1 MNCVGRWPSIR
12 AKAVKVLIIGLNHQI
27 QVDAIRSI
35 GPEIEQLE
43 GEQKDRLAQAIDR
56 IIQREKAQFVGEE
69 GEHGVALIAERVT
82 QQLGRKYA
90 NIDMPP
96 AERSQKGI
104 PPDYLDTNHPYTPKQ
119 RDAWNSERE
128 QHMVQSAISSA
139 GTSDTIIIL
148 CGRDQT
154 DSLAKRF
161 HDLGHVV
168 ETYDLNQ
175 ENWYVEDWL

>member
-56 IIQREKAQFVGEE
+56 IIQREK
-69 GEHGVALIAERVT
+69 
-82 QQLGRKYA
+82 
-90 NIDMPP
+90 PP

-148 CGRDQT
+148 CGRDHT